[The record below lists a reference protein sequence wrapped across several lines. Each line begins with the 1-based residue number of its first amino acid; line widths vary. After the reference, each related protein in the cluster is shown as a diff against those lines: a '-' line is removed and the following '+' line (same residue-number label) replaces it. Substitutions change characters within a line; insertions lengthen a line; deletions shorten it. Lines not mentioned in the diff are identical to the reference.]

1 MAGRSLPGSVS
12 GKHEEWVGY
21 RKCRGK
27 FSSERCRRTAGW
39 EIRKRTSPQRP
50 TLFILSNAYLLT
62 DPCSGEKQASEAP
75 VVSPVWG
82 ALCMSNTVLS
92 DPPEKLCECPQDSTL
107 HCEFYSWDFAA
118 AHRGFSYAVCSRGIA
133 RHTEWSPRG

>member
-12 GKHEEWVGY
+12 VKHEEWVGY

-27 FSSERCRRTAGW
+27 FSSERCGRTTGW
-39 EIRKRTSPQRP
+39 EIRKRTGPQTL

-62 DPCSGEKQASEAP
+62 DPCSGEKQTSEGP

-82 ALCMSNTVLS
+82 ALCMSNAVLL
-92 DPPEKLCECPQDSTL
+92 DPPEKLCECPRDSTL
-107 HCEFYSWDFAA
+107 HCGFHLWDFATVP
-118 AHRGFSYAVCSRGIA
+118 RCFNYTVRSRGRT
-133 RHTEWSPRG
+133 RHREWSPRG